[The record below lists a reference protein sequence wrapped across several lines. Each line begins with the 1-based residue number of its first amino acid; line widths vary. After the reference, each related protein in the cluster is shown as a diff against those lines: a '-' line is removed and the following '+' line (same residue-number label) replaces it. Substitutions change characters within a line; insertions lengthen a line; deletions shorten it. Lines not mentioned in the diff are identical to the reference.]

1 MNLKQ
6 KRKDANMT
14 QAELARASGV
24 NIRMIQ
30 HYEQGFKDINK
41 AEALTVL
48 KLADA
53 LGCEVR
59 DILEDEKGL

>member
-14 QAELARASGV
+14 QAELAKESGV

-48 KLADA
+48 KMADA

-59 DILEDEKGL
+59 EILERQK